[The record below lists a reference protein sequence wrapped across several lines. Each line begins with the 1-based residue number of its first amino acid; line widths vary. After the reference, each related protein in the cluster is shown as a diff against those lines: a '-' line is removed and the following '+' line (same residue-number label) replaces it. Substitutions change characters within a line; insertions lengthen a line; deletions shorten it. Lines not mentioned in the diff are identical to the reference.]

1 MEGSHFRL
9 FLSNQLDMR
18 AVAASLAALTVAGLV
33 LARKAPKGPV
43 FADKNPENYMQEH
56 MAAEHHIGAFDL
68 ASFFALH
75 DLDRNGVLERAEIE
89 AIYGVHHSL
98 SRKHS
103 PNAEVHDEK
112 ADKIVREVLR
122 RLDYNHDGMV
132 SRAEF
137 LHGGVKGLPQFPE
150 FGKNELGHHYDEE
163 SEYYVHHESLYHNR
177 PQDQTDE
184 AYSHPE
190 DVVHFREH
198 ERIER
203 EEEERERVA
212 EGMPSIAEEER
223 LKAEA
228 LRAGKPYESP
238 YERQYTAENIEAA
251 KDFDRM
257 SKLGA
262 AGRDLL
268 SEQHT
273 FKTPNGPKKVAAT
286 KENVVLAQGNF
297 GEANEPPVFAAGS
310 GAARAPI
317 DHINGETELGRKIR
331 LDQARREASGRPRF
345 GQGSSGMAQPR
356 DDVDRFK
363 AGMPYK
369 YRMKKNGFL
378 RDL

>member
-1 MEGSHFRL
+1 MRGSL
-9 FLSNQLDMR
+9 R
-18 AVAASLAALTVAGLV
+18 AWVVALALASVAF
-33 LARKAPKGPV
+33 ARKAPKGPV
-43 FADKNPENYMQEH
+43 YADKDPENYMQEH

-75 DLDRNGVLERAEIE
+75 DLDRNGLLERSEIE

-122 RLDYNHDGMV
+122 RLDTNHDGMV

-137 LHGGVKGLPQFPE
+137 LRGGKKGLPQFPE
-150 FGKNELGHHYDEE
+150 FGRNTLGHHYDEE
-163 SEYYVHHESLYHNR
+163 SEYYVHHESLYHSR
-177 PQDQTDE
+177 PEDQTEE

-190 DVVHFREH
+190 DTAHFRQH

-203 EEEERERVA
+203 EEEERERLA
-212 EGMPSIAEEER
+212 EGLPSIEEEQR
-223 LKAEA
+223 LKANA
-228 LRAGKPYESP
+228 QRAGREYESQ
-238 YERQYTAENIEAA
+238 YDRQYTPENAESAQEYE
-251 KDFDRM
+251 RM

-268 SEQHT
+268 SAQHT
-273 FKTPNGPKKVAAT
+273 FKTPNGPRQVKAT
-286 KENVVLAQGNF
+286 KENVVLAQGEF
-297 GEANEPPVFAAGS
+297 GESNEPPVFAAGDS
-310 GAARAPI
+310 AARAPI
-317 DHINGETELGRKIR
+317 DHISGETELGRKIR

-345 GQGSSGMAQPR
+345 GQGASGMGQPR
-356 DDVDRFK
+356 DSADRFK

-369 YRMKKNGFL
+369 YRMKNNGFL

>member
-1 MEGSHFRL
+1 LPFYDP
-9 FLSNQLDMR
+9 LDMR
-18 AVAASLAALTVAGLV
+18 AVGASLAALALAGLV
-33 LARKAPKGPV
+33 LARKAPKGQV
-43 FADKNPENYMQEH
+43 FADKDPENYMQEH

-103 PNAEVHDEK
+103 PNAEIHDEK

-122 RLDYNHDGMV
+122 RLDYNHDGMI

-137 LHGGVKGLPQFPE
+137 LHGGKKGLPQFPE
-150 FGKNELGHHYDEE
+150 YGKNALGHHYDEE

-177 PQDQTDE
+177 PEDQTDE

-190 DVVHFREH
+190 DVAHFREH
-198 ERIER
+198 DRIER
-203 EEEERERVA
+203 DEEERERFA

-228 LRAGKPYESP
+228 QRAGKSYEST
-238 YERQYTAENIEAA
+238 YERQYTPENVESAEEYN
-251 KDFDRM
+251 RM

-268 SEQHT
+268 SAQHT

-297 GEANEPPVFAAGS
+297 GEENEPPVFAAGDS
-310 GAARAPI
+310 AARAPI

-331 LDQARREASGRPRF
+331 LDHARREAGGRPRY
-345 GQGSSGMAQPR
+345 GQGTSGMGRPR
-356 DDVDRFK
+356 DDADRFK